1 MISLTSLDSS
11 AEQALRKRFV
21 LTLSMA
27 ASVYG
32 AVWAYRLIGYQTDS
46 VTDILKFCALIFL
59 SCLFFSYVWWRLI
72 RTKLTG
78 LKSGALAGGLTA
90 ISIIPLPTFLG
101 ALKSHYVANHDVW
114 ISVKSAAAYSLSTF
128 SLAEFVAIP
137 MSVAVGIWAAK
148 T

>member
-1 MISLTSLDSS
+1 MTKPSGSS
-11 AEQALRKRFV
+11 EPLLRKRFV
-21 LTLSMA
+21 LTLSMT

-32 AVWAYRLIGYQTDS
+32 AIWAYRLIGYQTDS

-59 SCLFFSYVWWRLI
+59 SCLFFSYIWWRLI

-101 ALKSHYVANHDVW
+101 AFKSHYTDNHDFLLS
-114 ISVKSAAAYSLSTF
+114 IKSAASYSFSTF

-137 MSVAVGIWAAK
+137 MSIAVGIWAAK
-148 T
+148 N